1 MEVQKA
7 KRLAP
12 FLYYIPAILII
23 FFEVLIPH
31 YVFLLLIV
39 PYFALTFYLVS
50 KTPVEDRTN
59 VDYLRL
65 TFLTIAHITLYIL
78 MFWR

>member
-1 MEVQKA
+1 MDVQKA

-12 FLYYIPAILII
+12 FIYYIPAILII
-23 FFEVLIPH
+23 FYEVLIPH

-39 PYFALTFYLVS
+39 PYFALTFYLVQ
-50 KTPVEDRTN
+50 KTPPEERSN

-65 TFLTIAHITLYIL
+65 AFLTIAHITLYVL